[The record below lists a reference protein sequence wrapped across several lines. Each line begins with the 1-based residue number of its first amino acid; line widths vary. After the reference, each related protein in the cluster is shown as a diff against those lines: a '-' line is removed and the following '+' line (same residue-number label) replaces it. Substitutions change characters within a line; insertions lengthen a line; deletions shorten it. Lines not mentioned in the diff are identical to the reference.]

1 MTEQA
6 RPDPEMDY
14 EQRDRMLDIAFG
26 TEQARETP
34 EPLTPERIVKPFTD
48 EHDRAEDHV
57 ASMLAAYLD
66 PTDAERAAN
75 DVMAR
80 LHLSGYD
87 FVKRA
92 ALRAATPDPAALTD
106 CEALCYVKC
115 HSPGECE
122 HHAAATP
129 DPAERIEGLRD
140 RAQRQGTWGIEY
152 GDDRFYDDVMAALR
166 AVTPD
171 PADHDRQAVQGTHL
185 FDESCPGCAALSD
198 TTEGQS

>member
-1 MTEQA
+1 M
-6 RPDPEMDY
+6 
-14 EQRDRMLDIAFG
+14 

-34 EPLTPERIVKPFTD
+34 EPLTPDPEYDKAY
-48 EHDRAEDHV
+48 RAGWE
-57 ASMLAAYLD
+57 AAF
-66 PTDAERAAN
+66 R
-75 DVMAR
+75 
-80 LHLSGYD
+80 
-87 FVKRA
+87 
-92 ALRAATPDPAALTD
+92 ATPDPAEP
-106 CEALCYVKC
+106 CGPW
-115 HSPGECE
+115 PGFADPCILPYR
-122 HHAAATP
+122 HDGPHRMLRDATP